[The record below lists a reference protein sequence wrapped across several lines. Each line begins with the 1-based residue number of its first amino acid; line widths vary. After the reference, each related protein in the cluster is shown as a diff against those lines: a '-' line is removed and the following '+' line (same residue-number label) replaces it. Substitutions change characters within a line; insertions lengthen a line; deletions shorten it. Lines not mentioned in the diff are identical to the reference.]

1 MFIPSV
7 TTLGVISGVGELVW
21 GVDVT
26 GFSSTPSSDTSLN
39 SWMLML
45 CVILFEHFELLHKSN
60 HFVSLSNQCQQMS
73 ALNPE
78 SNAGEGGRAQYRKWI
93 RKTKQNNNWVPLAK
107 HYGQWACTQSWT
119 VDILYFVHLQ
129 LSLSKGPFLYHCNSK
144 QKPYQSMKSSEAPP
158 PRPHRSSNLFRWIL
172 FKSFQLFPLFY
183 ILKKVLKICNRST
196 IQGRAKKDVW
206 GAHEKKLLW
215 SNHHQK
221 SNGGGDVPS
230 SPPTLYAYKIKL
242 QVTFGPREDHSQ
254 ERGRLYKCPAQH
266 LMSHQRKSL
275 DPSPRWSIL
284 HFCSTI

>member
-1 MFIPSV
+1 MKHLVKERPRIKDKLLKQLKNGHSKRRFYVANDISNLMFIPSV

-107 HYGQWACTQSWT
+107 HYGQWACTQSWA

-129 LSLSKGPFLYHCNSK
+129 LSLSLS
-144 QKPYQSMKSSEAPP
+144 
-158 PRPHRSSNLFRWIL
+158 L
-172 FKSFQLFPLFY
+172 PL
-183 ILKKVLKICNRST
+183 
-196 IQGRAKKDVW
+196 
-206 GAHEKKLLW
+206 
-215 SNHHQK
+215 
-221 SNGGGDVPS
+221 
-230 SPPTLYAYKIKL
+230 
-242 QVTFGPREDHSQ
+242 
-254 ERGRLYKCPAQH
+254 
-266 LMSHQRKSL
+266 
-275 DPSPRWSIL
+275 
-284 HFCSTI
+284 